1 MHIWEC
7 SDGLGERPL
16 WAKGAFVYLT
26 PLHAAELLESIRE
39 SGTPLPLQTKHV
51 VVSEEYMGTL
61 TEVLHAL
68 PEGSGRELFLE
79 RRAGSIQSMT
89 VLDLPLQSRHFP
101 QFMLPSAKLLWNFD
115 ELDIGLELLGF
126 VCSPPCVQRQQP
138 ELIVAAWSAVC
149 QESLDPST
157 GEHWLQMK
165 DAGGD
170 LGRPSDHPTPSDPKC
185 PFCIRCGT
193 WAETAHLTSAKCRS
207 IGNGDQPR
215 PLLDAILEAAD
226 ADAARF
232 EVPGIVTGSAAIVLA
247 ATDADAQLCQ
257 CGFDRAACGACGRGW
272 AQTDQQAARFEV
284 LGVLS
289 SFPGHYQRPPSD
301 PERLKFRGR
310 CPKLGCELRIGSRD
324 SDTHCCKRC
333 AAADFEGVDRLPRD
347 PNPPY
352 YRWKSRHGPEC
363 TMHQR
368 ERGGASSSF
377 TGFDAAAPVFT
388 PSVAGCSLAPSEWQ
402 FDAAAPVFTR
412 SVAGCSLAPSEWQ

>member
-1 MHIWEC
+1 M
-7 SDGLGERPL
+7 
-16 WAKGAFVYLT
+16 
-26 PLHAAELLESIRE
+26 
-39 SGTPLPLQTKHV
+39 
-51 VVSEEYMGTL
+51 
-61 TEVLHAL
+61 TEVLLAL

-79 RRAGSIQSMT
+79 RRAGRFESVT

-232 EVPGIVTGSAAIVLA
+232 EVPGIVTGSAAI
-247 ATDADAQLCQ
+247 DADAQLY
-257 CGFDRAACGACGRGW
+257 
-272 AQTDQQAARFEV
+272 QQAARFEV
-284 LGVLS
+284 LGVPS

-310 CPKLGCELRIGSRD
+310 CPKLGCELRIGFRD

-333 AAADFEGVDRLPRD
+333 AAADFEGVDRLRLN

-352 YRWKSRHGPEC
+352 NRWKSRHGPEC